1 MKTGNSKTPSTVA
14 RARGI
19 SKWQT
24 NSDGEPYKPE
34 RDESLGYRQCSD
46 DGIADCVSRLC
57 NPPPSTHAVVL
68 KVRANIALRGLPLP
82 EVIFISPE
90 RHPEALMDL
99 AAKVQQLANQLA
111 NLGSFAV
118 CTRDGKYC
126 MTMSNEEE

>member
-1 MKTGNSKTPSTVA
+1 MKTVKQTPGVQA
-14 RARGI
+14 RAEGK
-19 SKWQT
+19 SKWEAYAE
-24 NSDGEPYKPE
+24 GEPYKPE
-34 RDESLGYRQCSD
+34 RDGSLGYRQCSD

-82 EVIFISPE
+82 EVVFISPE

-99 AAKVQQLANQLA
+99 AAKVQQLADQLA

-126 MTMSNEEE
+126 MTMS